1 MKSIIVSILIITLLG
16 CKEQKEIKD
25 LSSFESID
33 YSFYLGYFQ
42 SIRILSNGA
51 TNILDSSGYSDT
63 KFYSFTLDKTVIDSL
78 SKMTKMLFTL
88 KLDSIY
94 QSPIA
99 DHPISFSL
107 IIKTKE
113 KTILTSY
120 SGDLN
125 ESKWNSLF
133 QLVNYLG
140 KLCKEEIE
148 HVDSKIVFE
157 SKSRLILP
165 PPPPSGQK

>member
-1 MKSIIVSILIITLLG
+1 
-16 CKEQKEIKD
+16 
-25 LSSFESID
+25 
-33 YSFYLGYFQ
+33 
-42 SIRILSNGA
+42 
-51 TNILDSSGYSDT
+51 
-63 KFYSFTLDKTVIDSL
+63 
-78 SKMTKMLFTL
+78 MLFNL
-88 KLDSIY
+88 NLDTIY

-140 KLCKEEIE
+140 NLCKEEIE
-148 HVDSKIVFE
+148 HVDTKIVFE

-165 PPPPSGQK
+165 PPPSGQK